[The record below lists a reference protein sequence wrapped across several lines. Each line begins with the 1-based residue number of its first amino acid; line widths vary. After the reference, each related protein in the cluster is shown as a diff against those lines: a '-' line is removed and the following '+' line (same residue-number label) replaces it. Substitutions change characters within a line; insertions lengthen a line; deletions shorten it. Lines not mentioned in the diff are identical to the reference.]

1 MITPR
6 YSCAQQQT
14 LVYTRAPV
22 QTRVHLR
29 TPAHTYDHPHTFV
42 LFVPF
47 ANKLKAKLNSDIGKV
62 LKKSSRKKKEEERRK
77 EKVGV
82 RIR

>member
-1 MITPR
+1 M
-6 YSCAQQQT
+6 
-14 LVYTRAPV
+14 
-22 QTRVHLR
+22 
-29 TPAHTYDHPHTFV
+29 
-42 LFVPF
+42 PF

-62 LKKSSRKKKEEERRK
+62 LKKSSRKKKEERKK